1 MTSEYCFRFRGC
13 VFFIFDVQNPWYVT
27 TLDRMIS
34 GGLDCCGDYAK
45 GIASYEFVECGEVQ
59 ICVGGP

>member
-1 MTSEYCFRFRGC
+1 M
-13 VFFIFDVQNPWYVT
+13 T